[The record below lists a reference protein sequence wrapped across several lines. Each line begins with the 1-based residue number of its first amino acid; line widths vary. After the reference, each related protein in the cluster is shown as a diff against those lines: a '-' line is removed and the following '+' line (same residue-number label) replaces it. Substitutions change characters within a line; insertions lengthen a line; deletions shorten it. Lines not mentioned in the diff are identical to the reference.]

1 MAISP
6 CRALGTHHP
15 ASAKAA
21 LWGGVGSV
29 GPTSAP
35 LSARLLTLA
44 PKPSPRPHLS
54 GAQQTS
60 AGRWVSCACG
70 SVGGGPCCGVSGV
83 PAQKAL
89 PLGPDWLGPPGAPAN
104 GSRCAAGNVAGRRA
118 GVGADDPRLRR
129 PPPALGADAST
140 QAAGATHS
148 GRVSDSG
155 F

>member
-1 MAISP
+1 M
-6 CRALGTHHP
+6 
-15 ASAKAA
+15 
-21 LWGGVGSV
+21 

-35 LSARLLTLA
+35 RSARLLTLA

-118 GVGADDPRLRR
+118 GIGADDPRLRR
-129 PPPALGADAST
+129 PPPPLGADEHTGSRRYSLRPSLRLGLLISAKLGHH
-140 QAAGATHS
+140 AGS
-148 GRVSDSG
+148 PGPRLPPRPVPYINV
-155 F
+155 